1 LANVPIFAAVIIKT
15 KMTES
20 INDNSI
26 LEFFKDAD
34 RFTKDE
40 LKAFIS
46 SSGISLSDNALRKRI
61 YRLRKKGLIL
71 VLKRGVYAIND
82 KYVFVPSSDRF
93 IKRINKLFQQ
103 QYDDVNYC
111 IWNTQWLHSFMNH
124 QLVSSFYILE
134 VEKEIIDSVF
144 YYLKDNNIKVF
155 NNPSEQMMEE
165 HILGEQ
171 NVLIIKPFI
180 SRSPVVIVDKIS
192 FAKLEK
198 ILVDIYC
205 DTHQFYIFMGQEII
219 NIYEN
224 AFRHYNINIGSLYNY
239 ALRRGKKKQIEEFI
253 QNNILQND

>member
-15 KMTES
+15 DMSEN

-26 LEFFKDAD
+26 LEFFKDAEG
-34 RFTKDE
+34 FTKDDLE
-40 LKAFIS
+40 VYIS
-46 SSGISLSDNALRKRI
+46 SVSRISDNALRKRI
-61 YRLRKKGLIL
+61 FRLVKKGLIRPI
-71 VLKRGVYAIND
+71 KRGVYAINN
-82 KYVFVPSSDRF
+82 KYAFVPTSDRF
-93 IKRINKLFQQ
+93 IKRINKLFHQ
-103 QYDDVNYC
+103 QYNDINYC

-124 QLVSSFYILE
+124 QPVNSFYILE
-134 VEKEIIDSVF
+134 VEKEFIDSIF
-144 YYLKDNNIKVF
+144 YYFKDSNIKVF
-155 NNPSEQMMEE
+155 NNPNEQMMEE
-165 HILGEQ
+165 HVLGEQ

-180 SRSPVVIVDKIS
+180 SRSPVAVFDEIP

-205 DTHQFYIFMGQEII
+205 DPHQFFIYMGQEMI

-224 AFRHYNINIGSLYNY
+224 AFRHYNINIGSLHNY